1 MPLGSPIVL
10 RLFSVHELYFV
21 IKKNE
26 KKRTMPLG
34 APLYSFCLP
43 FSKYDESVTER
54 RGEREREREC
64 VCACVCERER
74 EREERERER
83 GKYFLCKKKKGKD
96 FLYRCYRQRERRSE
110 KESVCEGGK
119 VSARARDRDRE
130 TGSRLV

>member
-1 MPLGSPIVL
+1 
-10 RLFSVHELYFV
+10 
-21 IKKNE
+21 
-26 KKRTMPLG
+26 
-34 APLYSFCLP
+34 LYSFCLP

-64 VCACVCERER
+64 VCACVCVRERER
-74 EREERERER
+74 ERRAREREENI
-83 GKYFLCKKKKGKD
+83 FSVKKKGKD

-130 TGSRLV
+130 TGRRLV